1 MSSTGDDELSD
12 AGYQASQAFQN
23 DPGHLSQLPPSAQAP
38 SQLPS
43 SPPLHSNA
51 SLDGANDEHVSDEG
65 ESDSS
70 SEDRPNRFEGPAGTW
85 RHYTEQERET
95 AASLD
100 QQRANDLGVHI
111 YNAHALKSRNYS
123 PTRASQTQPWKDKS
137 HWLRRN
143 EAGELPWHPDRNWTA
158 WPLPANEVPRREEAF
173 GVPIENLF
181 DDAETL
187 KKEESWV
194 PSADLRDE
202 IEALMLRKAKTRFRS
217 RDWAVHEEPKI
228 PSNPLETNSGV
239 GGGEHQASSDSHSEE
254 EEGGVQ
260 NLKAEATHLPRH
272 QQQHRHYQPAFL
284 ADDDQASALLR
295 PTVRHIVSKFDDLLI
310 GLHESRQ
317 GQRQRAPF
325 SRSRSRP
332 SRSRSNS
339 KPAATSPQSE
349 DRLRSS
355 ERQGSVRYGSHGEE
369 SELDDDFEDAV
380 SGDGEAQ
387 STEKRRRR
395 PSGRSKKELGL
406 RDWSEVLGVAA
417 LTGWDQTVVDRTAR
431 RCAALFGEK
440 MAMRFMPE
448 MPVDKEKD
456 EVVEYFPE
464 TIPPL
469 GSDESEQ
476 DEEEGEALSTVDK
489 GQQIKQAGWQC
500 PYENCA
506 RHHEVYEQRWRWREH
521 LKRTHKLDRQQIEEV
536 EAELKEARDSHI
548 AVDDGPDV
556 EGGQEEEIEIDD
568 EDALVGSVH
577 VDGFL
582 KPLLGDYGRGTDKK
596 TRRRRSTAERGSSKR
611 ARLAETAEDD

>member
-12 AGYQASQAFQN
+12 AASQTSQAFQN
-23 DPGHLSQLPPSAQAP
+23 DPGHLSQPPPSAQAP

-43 SPPLHSNA
+43 SPPLQSNV
-51 SLDGANDEHVSDEG
+51 SLDGANDYHVSDDG
-65 ESDSS
+65 ETDSS

-85 RHYTEQERET
+85 RHYTEQERKT

-100 QQRANDLGVHI
+100 QQRANDLGVHL

-187 KKEESWV
+187 KKVESWV

-202 IEALMLRKAKTRFRS
+202 VEALMLRKAKARFRS
-217 RDWAVHEEPKI
+217 RNWAAHDETHLPKFT
-228 PSNPLETNSGV
+228 ETTSRLDGGDDQSG
-239 GGGEHQASSDSHSEE
+239 SDSHSEE
-254 EEGGVQ
+254 EEGSVQ
-260 NLKAEATHLPRH
+260 SLKAETTHLPQH
-272 QQQHRHYQPAFL
+272 QQQHHHYSPAFL
-284 ADDDQASALLR
+284 ADNDQASALLQ

-317 GQRQRAPF
+317 GHRQRAPF

-332 SRSRSNS
+332 NRSRSNS
-339 KPAATSPQSE
+339 KPTATCSQSQP
-349 DRLRSS
+349 RPRSS
-355 ERQGSVRYGSHGEE
+355 EKRGHVDSDSHGQE
-369 SELDDDFEDAV
+369 SEQDDDYEDAI
-380 SGDGEAQ
+380 SGDGEAK
-387 STEKRRRR
+387 SVEKGRRR
-395 PSGRSKKELGL
+395 PSGQSKRELGL

-417 LTGWDQTVVDRTAR
+417 LTGWDQTVVDRTAQ

-448 MPVDKEKD
+448 RPVDKVND
-456 EVVEYFPE
+456 EVVQYLPE

-469 GSDESEQ
+469 ESEDSEQ
-476 DEEEGEALSTVDK
+476 EEDEEEALSSVNK
-489 GQQIKQAGWQC
+489 GQQIGGAGLQC

-521 LKRTHKLDRQQIEEV
+521 LKRTHKLKRQQVEEV
-536 EAELKEARDSHI
+536 EAELRQVRDSHV
-548 AVDDGPDV
+548 AVDAGPDV
-556 EGGQEEEIEIDD
+556 EGGQEEEIEMDD
-568 EDALVGSVH
+568 EDALVGGVH
-577 VDGFL
+577 ADGFL
-582 KPLLGDYGRGTDKK
+582 KPLLGDYGRGTDRK

-611 ARLAETAEDD
+611 ARLAESAEDE

>member
-12 AGYQASQAFQN
+12 AGSQTSQAFQN
-23 DPGHLSQLPPSAQAP
+23 DPGHLSQPPPSAQAP

-43 SPPLHSNA
+43 SPPLQSNV
-51 SLDGANDEHVSDEG
+51 SQDGANDDHVGDDG
-65 ESDSS
+65 ETDSS

-100 QQRANDLGVHI
+100 QQRANDLGVHL

-187 KKEESWV
+187 KKDESWV

-202 IEALMLRKAKTRFRS
+202 VEALMIRKAKTRFRS
-217 RDWAVHEEPKI
+217 RNWAAHDETHLP
-228 PSNPLETNSGV
+228 NPTETTSRLNGGNNQSG
-239 GGGEHQASSDSHSEE
+239 SDSYSEE
-254 EEGGVQ
+254 EEGSVQ
-260 NLKAEATHLPRH
+260 SLKAETTHLPQH
-272 QQQHRHYQPAFL
+272 QQQHHYYSPTFL
-284 ADDDQASALLR
+284 ADEDQASALLR

-317 GQRQRAPF
+317 GHRQRAPF

-339 KPAATSPQSE
+339 KPPTTSSKFQP
-349 DRLRSS
+349 RPRSS
-355 ERQGSVRYGSHGEE
+355 EKRGNVDSDSHGQE
-369 SELDDDFEDAV
+369 SEQDDDYEDAISV
-380 SGDGEAQ
+380 DGEAK
-387 STEKRRRR
+387 SVEKGRRR
-395 PSGRSKKELGL
+395 PSGQSRKELGL

-417 LTGWDQTVVDRTAR
+417 LTGWDQTVVDRTAQ

-448 MPVDKEKD
+448 MPVDKLND
-456 EVVEYFPE
+456 EVVQYLPE

-469 GSDESEQ
+469 ESEDSEQ
-476 DEEEGEALSTVDK
+476 EEDKEEALSSGTK
-489 GQQIKQAGWQC
+489 CQQIGGAGWRC
-500 PYENCA
+500 PYESCA

-521 LKRTHKLDRQQIEEV
+521 LKRTHKLKRQQIEQV
-536 EAELKEARDSHI
+536 EAELKQARDSHV
-548 AVDDGPDV
+548 AVDAAPDV
-556 EGGQEEEIEIDD
+556 EGGQEEEIEMDD
-568 EDALVGSVH
+568 ENALVGGVY

-582 KPLLGDYGRGTDKK
+582 EPLLGDYGRGTDRK

-611 ARLAETAEDD
+611 ARLAESAEDE